1 MKTSAVIVAAGSGR
15 RMGAGI
21 NKVYMPLGDKCVLW
35 HTLKAFAASN
45 AVDEIVIVTDS
56 ENMIRAAEIAAELD
70 IFFKVVEGGAE
81 RQDSVLSGILA
92 ADGDMVAVHDGARAM
107 ITPELIKKVIND
119 AEKYGASALGVVPKD
134 TIKTADGDGFI
145 TATVERN
152 GTYLIQTP
160 QVFDRELLI
169 NAHEEAKEDGF
180 SATDDCAV
188 MERMGIKIKVSEGS
202 YENIKLTTPEDI
214 FTAERILKERENV

>member
-21 NKVYMPLGDKCVLW
+21 NKVYMPLGGKCVLW
-35 HTLKAFAASN
+35 HTLKAFADSN

-134 TIKTADGDGFI
+134 TIKTADSDGFI
-145 TATVERN
+145 TATVERS
-152 GTYLIQTP
+152 GAYLIQTP

-214 FTAERILKERENV
+214 FTAERILKGRENV